1 MCIRD
6 RLIAHYFPE
15 INFVEVLG
23 QREGIPAK
31 PDPSII
37 NEIMTKAG
45 VKQEDILLSLIHI
58 SKYALYHPHF
68 GKDDNYIPS
77 KAYYEKLEAI
87 TPINAGLLALKE
99 YKAFLPD
106 AISAFSNK
114 GKTVASRCV

>member
-1 MCIRD
+1 MEAAKLPADFTAQEKIR
-6 RLIAHYFPE
+6 LQFYTYYYF
-15 INFVEVLG
+15 
-23 QREGIPAK
+23 
-31 PDPSII
+31 
-37 NEIMTKAG
+37 
-45 VKQEDILLSLIHI
+45 

-114 GKTVASRCV
+114 GKTVASNSTEQSVNYVDIRRLTGNRTSRIMHT